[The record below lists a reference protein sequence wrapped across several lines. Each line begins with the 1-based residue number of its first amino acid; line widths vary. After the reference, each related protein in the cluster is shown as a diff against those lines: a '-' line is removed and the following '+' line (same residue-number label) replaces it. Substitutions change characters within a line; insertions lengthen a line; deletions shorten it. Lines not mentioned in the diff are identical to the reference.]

1 MKAFNGRAAS
11 EEYMSTHSLTFSTP
25 EMTLKKFVLW
35 LGEQVTNPSS
45 KERVPRLML
54 YIEEKTTNTIGKENS
69 NLMPDTDDTFRPSGA
84 VTEMYGGISSS
95 SSSSSSS
102 SPSPS
107 PPPSSY
113 PTNDITLPKKGSIDK
128 KISDSDTKF
137 CFECGSNLKANSKF
151 CRNCGTK
158 QEYT

>member
-45 KERVPRLML
+45 KEQVPRLML
-54 YIEEKTTNTIGKENS
+54 YIEEKTTNNTIAKENP
-69 NLMPDTDDTFRPSGA
+69 NLMPDIDDTFRPSGA
-84 VTEMYGGISSS
+84 VTEMYGEI
-95 SSSSSSS
+95 S

-107 PPPSSY
+107 Y
-113 PTNDITLPKKGSIDK
+113 PTDDNTLPKKGSIDK
-128 KISDSDTKF
+128 KIPNSDTKF
-137 CFECGSNLKANSKF
+137 CFECGSNLKSNSKF

-158 QEYT
+158 QE

>member
-1 MKAFNGRAAS
+1 MKAFNSRAAS

-95 SSSSSSS
+95 S
-102 SPSPS
+102 PSPS
-107 PPPSSY
+107 SSY

-128 KISDSDTKF
+128 KIPDSDTKF

-158 QEYT
+158 QEYM

>member
-45 KERVPRLML
+45 KEQVPRLML
-54 YIEEKTTNTIGKENS
+54 YIEEKTTNNTIAKENP
-69 NLMPDTDDTFRPSGA
+69 NLMPDIDDTFRPSGA
-84 VTEMYGGISSS
+84 VTEMYGEI
-95 SSSSSSS
+95 SS
-102 SPSPS
+102 SPSTSTTSPS
-107 PPPSSY
+107 LSY
-113 PTNDITLPKKGSIDK
+113 PTDDITLPKKGSIDK
-128 KISDSDTKF
+128 KIPDSDTKF
-137 CFECGSNLKANSKF
+137 CFECGSNLKSNSKF

-158 QEYT
+158 QE

>member
-95 SSSSSSS
+95 S
-102 SPSPS
+102 PSPS
-107 PPPSSY
+107 LPPSSSY
-113 PTNDITLPKKGSIDK
+113 PTNDITLLPKKGSIDK
-128 KISDSDTKF
+128 KTSDSDTKF
-137 CFECGSNLKANSKF
+137 CFQCGSSLKANSKF

-158 QEYT
+158 QE

>member
-95 SSSSSSS
+95 LS
-102 SPSPS
+102 SPS
-107 PPPSSY
+107 PPSSY
-113 PTNDITLPKKGSIDK
+113 PTNDITLLPKKGSDK

-137 CFECGSNLKANSKF
+137 CFECGSSLNANSKF

-158 QEYT
+158 QE

>member
-95 SSSSSSS
+95 
-102 SPSPS
+102 PSPS
-107 PPPSSY
+107 PSSY

-137 CFECGSNLKANSKF
+137 CFECGSNLKTNSKF

-158 QEYT
+158 QEYM

>member
-84 VTEMYGGISSS
+84 VTEMYSGI
-95 SSSSSSS
+95 SSSS

-107 PPPSSY
+107 SSY

-128 KISDSDTKF
+128 KIPGSDTKF
-137 CFECGSNLKANSKF
+137 CFECGSNLKTNSKF

-158 QEYT
+158 QE

>member
-95 SSSSSSS
+95 SS
-102 SPSPS
+102 PSPS
-107 PPPSSY
+107 SSY

-128 KISDSDTKF
+128 KIPDSDTKF

-158 QEYT
+158 QEQM

>member
-95 SSSSSSS
+95 SS
-102 SPSPS
+102 PS
-107 PPPSSY
+107 SSY

-128 KISDSDTKF
+128 KIPDSNTKF
-137 CFECGSNLKANSKF
+137 CFECGSNLKTNSKF

-158 QEYT
+158 QE

>member
-1 MKAFNGRAAS
+1 MMKAFNGRAAS

-45 KERVPRLML
+45 KEQVPRLML
-54 YIEEKTTNTIGKENS
+54 YIEEKTTNNTIGKENP
-69 NLMPDTDDTFRPSGA
+69 NLMPDIDDTFRPSGA
-84 VTEMYGGISSS
+84 VTEMYGGIP
-95 SSSSSSS
+95 SS
-102 SPSPS
+102 SPSS
-107 PPPSSY
+107 ISY

-158 QEYT
+158 QE